1 MRSIPWSHCESPT
14 YKHGPS
20 CYVQSFYI
28 VPVHYLEYNVDM
40 LAKLM
45 AYDMCYPVT
54 SPPLDWL
61 QKFNIAFPAGGKAI
75 SYHSTGRQWQED
87 GPHASL
93 WSVSKVA
100 PSSIVLWEV
109 CWTWSEVR
117 WSVEGRRVLWWQHG
131 SGQVLIHHPLWQ
143 RSSTFYT
150 ILRVRSSKCLSCH
163 AISDYFYYSFP
174 SCFILAG

>member
-1 MRSIPWSHCESPT
+1 MRSIPWSHCEPPT
-14 YKHGPS
+14 YGHGPS

-45 AYDMCYPVT
+45 TYDMCYPVT

-100 PSSIVLWEV
+100 PPSIVLWEVCWSEV

-117 WSVEGRRVLWWQHG
+117 WSVEGRRVLWRQHG

-150 ILRVRSSKCLSCH
+150 RTLVVQM
-163 AISDYFYYSFP
+163 
-174 SCFILAG
+174 FIMSRQ